1 MLVAEG
7 SIMPTI
13 MMDHMRN
20 ESRSADAVQGRN
32 IMGSILMGSILPEL
46 STE

>member
-1 MLVAEG
+1 
-7 SIMPTI
+7 MPTI

-32 IMGSILMGSILPEL
+32 IMGSILPEL